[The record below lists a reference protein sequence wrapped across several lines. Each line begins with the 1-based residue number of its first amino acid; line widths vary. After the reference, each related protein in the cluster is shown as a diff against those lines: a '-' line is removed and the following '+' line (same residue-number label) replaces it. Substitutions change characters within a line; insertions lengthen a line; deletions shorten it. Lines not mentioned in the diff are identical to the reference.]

1 MKLYYVSA
9 IIQNEGDTKP
19 WLCAMTDSE
28 IKLEDAMKVI
38 ARARTNHNVL
48 SAWIDM
54 FDENNVKQTVFHECY
69 INILGDINK

>member
-9 IIQNEGDTKP
+9 IIQNEGDAKP
-19 WLCAMTDSE
+19 WLCAMTDSV
-28 IKLEDAMKVI
+28 ISLENAMEVI
-38 ARARTNHNVL
+38 TRARTNHNVL

-69 INILGDINK
+69 INMLGDINK